1 MQVLPPQK
9 AEVRKPFKR
18 LLHEQGGL
26 YYFFF
31 FHPFQSN
38 GEKETEK
45 TQGTNPLSTQA
56 PFMRVL
62 G

>member
-9 AEVRKPFKR
+9 AEVPKPFKR

-26 YYFFF
+26 YF